1 MTKAPYVQVLALLQ
15 VIPASLDHFFLL
27 GLLFPVPRI
36 WLVAEMILQGSF
48 KFVVTASVKSFS
60 KCLFSLS
67 LVSVV

>member
-27 GLLFPVPRI
+27 SLLFPVPRI

-48 KFVVTASVKSFS
+48 K
-60 KCLFSLS
+60 LL
-67 LVSVV
+67 LLL